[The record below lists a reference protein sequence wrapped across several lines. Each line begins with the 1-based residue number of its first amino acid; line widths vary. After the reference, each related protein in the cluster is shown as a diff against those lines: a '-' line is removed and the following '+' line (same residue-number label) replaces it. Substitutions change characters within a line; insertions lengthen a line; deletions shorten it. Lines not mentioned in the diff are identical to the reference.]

1 VQSNYYVTLSA
12 QVALENRLTS
22 VANNL
27 ANANTVGF
35 RSENISFE
43 SLISR
48 KGDTPVAY
56 VTTGTSHLSR
66 QSGSLNNTGNPLDVA
81 VLGDAWIGIK
91 TPTGT
96 AYTRDGRM
104 RMLPDGSLQTINGD
118 TVLDAG
124 NSGILLDA
132 NGGDVTISQD
142 GMISQQ
148 GHQIGAI
155 GLFTLPAGAKLTRR
169 SNSSVISDKPAVPV
183 LDFNSNGVQ
192 QGFVESSNVSP
203 ILDAARMMMISRDF
217 EAVTN
222 AMTMTESSQKDA
234 IKTLGSSS

>member
-43 SLISR
+43 SLVSR
-48 KGDTPVAY
+48 KGDTPVTY

-66 QSGSLNNTGNPLDVA
+66 QSGSLANTGNPLDVA
-81 VLGDAWIGIK
+81 VLGNAWIAIK

-104 RMLPDGSLQTINGD
+104 RMLPDGNLQTINGFP
-118 TVLDAG
+118 VLDVG
-124 NSGILLDA
+124 NSAILLDSS
-132 NGGDVTISQD
+132 GGDVNISQD

-148 GHQIGAI
+148 GRPIGAI
-155 GLFTLPAGAKLTRR
+155 GLFTMDPKAKLTRFE
-169 SNSSVISDKPAVPV
+169 NSGVTTDKPATPV
-183 LDFNSNGVQ
+183 LDFNNNGVQ
-192 QGFVESSNVSP
+192 QGFVENSNVSP
-203 ILDAARMMMISRDF
+203 VLDTARMMMISRDF

-222 AMTMTESSQKDA
+222 AMTTTEASQKDA
-234 IKTLGSSS
+234 IKTLGSNS